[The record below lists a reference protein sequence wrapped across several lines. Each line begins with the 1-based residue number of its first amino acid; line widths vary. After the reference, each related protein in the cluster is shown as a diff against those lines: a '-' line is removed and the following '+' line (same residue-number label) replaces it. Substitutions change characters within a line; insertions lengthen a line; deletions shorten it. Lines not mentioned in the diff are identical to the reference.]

1 MAGPVS
7 RATMLL
13 LICGLLALGC
23 HDEEAGGEGSF
34 ENVAWTL
41 ASGDPTARFADGTV
55 SGWTGCNR
63 FTASYSGD
71 GGSLE
76 IGAVATTQ
84 MACEPAA
91 EAVQRDYLAALERVA
106 AARVEGDELVLSDG
120 DGSEL
125 LRFRAASPVGAWV
138 ATMFL
143 QRDAVASPLAGTEVT
158 ATFGADGTLT
168 GSAGCNTYRAT
179 YTASNGTIDV
189 SEPVATRKACA
200 EPAGVMEQEQAY
212 LSALPTAANYTVEG
226 STLSLL
232 TAQGT
237 YVAVYQD
244 R

>member
-1 MAGPVS
+1 MALVCGP
-7 RATMLL
+7 
-13 LICGLLALGC
+13 LALGC
-23 HDEEAGGEGSF
+23 HDDQSGGGGSF
-34 ENVAWTL
+34 EDVAWTL
-41 ASGDPTARFADGTV
+41 ASGEPTARFADGTV

-63 FTASYSGD
+63 FTASYRGE

-76 IGAVATTQ
+76 IGTVGTTQ
-84 MACEPAA
+84 MACAPPA
-91 EAVQRDYLAALERVA
+91 EAVQREFLAALERVA
-106 AARVEGDELVLSDG
+106 AARVEGDELVLEDG
-120 DGSEL
+120 EGHEL
-125 LRFRAASPVGAWV
+125 LRFRAASPVGDWV

-143 QRDAVASPLAGTEVT
+143 QRDAVASPLPGTEVT

-179 YTASNGTIDV
+179 YKASNGTIEV
-189 SEPVATRKACA
+189 STPVATKKACV

-212 LSALPTAANYTVEG
+212 LSALPSAAKYTVEG

-244 R
+244 G